1 VKSEL
6 LFGLH
11 TVRQALASRPELALE
26 IWLQDSLRKAAGEEI
41 EALAAAAGLR
51 VQRAPRAAL
60 TRLAGGE
67 AHQGV
72 VLRRRPPAPLGE
84 ADLDALPAQRG
95 AAFLALVLDGVHDP
109 HNLGAC
115 LRAANGAGCD
125 VLVMPA
131 SRGPGLTP
139 AARKVASGAAELTP
153 LAAVRNLARALAGL
167 AERGVRIVG
176 AAGEAEAPIYALEL
190 AGPLALVIGA
200 EDKGLRR
207 LTRSHCD
214 TLARIPLA
222 GGVASLNM
230 ATAAAVCLF
239 EAVRQR
245 RFAPGAPLA

>member
-1 VKSEL
+1 
-6 LFGLH
+6 
-11 TVRQALASRPELALE
+11 
-26 IWLQDSLRKAAGEEI
+26 
-41 EALAAAAGLR
+41 
-51 VQRAPRAAL
+51 
-60 TRLAGGE
+60 
-67 AHQGV
+67 
-72 VLRRRPPAPLGE
+72 
-84 ADLDALPAQRG
+84 
-95 AAFLALVLDGVHDP
+95 
-109 HNLGAC
+109 
-115 LRAANGAGCD
+115 
-125 VLVMPA
+125 
-131 SRGPGLTP
+131 
-139 AARKVASGAAELTP
+139 
-153 LAAVRNLARALAGL
+153 VRNLARALAGL